1 MVDEPLWILAG
12 GEAALDPRWTLF
24 ILRSGSGR
32 QTFGGLRAFCRR
44 FQTMPSKTAKGS
56 STASAKPRGKGSQ
69 PRDDSED
76 ELDVPPQ
83 ATSSNGQE
91 EAPPTTGK

>member
-1 MVDEPLWILAG
+1 MDIPFFNN
-12 GEAALDPRWTLF
+12 DPF
-24 ILRSGSGR
+24 
-32 QTFGGLRAFCRR
+32 R
-44 FQTMPSKTAKGS
+44 FQIMPSKTAKG

-76 ELDVPPQ
+76 ELDVPPLKKPTPM
-83 ATSSNGQE
+83 AQE